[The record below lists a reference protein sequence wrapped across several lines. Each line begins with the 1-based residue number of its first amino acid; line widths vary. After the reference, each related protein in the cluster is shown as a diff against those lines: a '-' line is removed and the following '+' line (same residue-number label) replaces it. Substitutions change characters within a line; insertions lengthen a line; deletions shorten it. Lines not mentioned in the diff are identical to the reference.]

1 VGRAEASAS
10 SAFEGGVS
18 GERDGRR
25 DDRLPSARAQ
35 EERSVVEI
43 AVGAA
48 RGDASLEGVVHA
60 LLEPLD
66 IELR

>member
-1 VGRAEASAS
+1 MVAATIGSA
-10 SAFEGGVS
+10 
-18 GERDGRR
+18 
-25 DDRLPSARAQ
+25 SARAQ